1 MSQELPPIIIIKKK
15 GSHGGHHGGAWKV
28 AYADFVTA
36 MMALFIV
43 LWLLNSSVQVRKA
56 VSAYFTDPSGSG
68 KLSGSAAAGTG
79 EAVSI
84 SKDDMAD
91 LKDKLEQ
98 AIKKSPDLAKLK
110 DYVQMSVTGD
120 GLRIE
125 MLESDKGM
133 FFKSGS
139 ALPSEVGD
147 ELLVALSAELS
158 KLPNNIMIEGHTDAR
173 PFNSRKDYSN
183 WELSTDRANS
193 ARRLMEASGL
203 PPGKVIQV
211 RGFADQNLRDP
222 EHPDDAKNRR
232 VSVIVRYQD
241 LQSSDEEGGKA
252 GAEGGEKKEGDKKEG
267 EKQEDQKGEKK
278 EGGDKK
284 SEEKKEPAATAK
296 TAVGKHEAKPE
307 HQAQPEHEAQR
318 EHEAKS
324 EPKHE
329 AKSTGKDPAP
339 AKAKGHDQQPTSE
352 EAPKAET
359 HKAAPKAAPHAAKPA
374 VAAKETGKE

>member
-1 MSQELPPIIIIKKK
+1 MSQELPPIIIIRKK
-15 GSHGGHHGGAWKV
+15 GGHGGHHGGAWKV

-68 KLSGSAAAGTG
+68 KLSGSASAGTG

-84 SKDDMAD
+84 SKDDMSE

-98 AIKKSPDLAKLK
+98 AIKKSPELAPLK
-110 DYVQMSVTGD
+110 DYVQMSVTGE
-120 GLRIE
+120 GLRVE

-139 ALPSEVGD
+139 AIPSEVGN
-147 ELLVALSAELS
+147 ELLVALTAELA
-158 KLPNNIMIEGHTDAR
+158 KLPNNVMIEGHTDAR

-203 PPGKVIQV
+203 PVGRIIQV
-211 RGFADQNLRDP
+211 RGFADQSLRDP

-241 LQSSDEEGGKA
+241 AQPSDNDENA
-252 GAEGGEKKEGDKKEG
+252 GTGEKKA
-267 EKQEDQKGEKK
+267 GEKK
-278 EGGDKK
+278 EGGAEKDAGEKK
-284 SEEKKEPAATAK
+284 PGGEKKESAGKQGNVDAK
-296 TAVGKHEAKPE
+296 TEDKKEAPVAVVKV
-307 HQAQPEHEAQR
+307 
-318 EHEAKS
+318 
-324 EPKHE
+324 
-329 AKSTGKDPAP
+329 PAP
-339 AKAKGHDQQPTSE
+339 MH
-352 EAPKAET
+352 ET
-359 HKAAPKAAPHAAKPA
+359 KPP
-374 VAAKETGKE
+374 AKETKAPVKIDGGHK